1 MGRTYNRYCLE
12 DEVLQSCIT
21 TENRQ
26 GSNDLLE
33 NFNEFKKRTGG
44 KLYQCIKVKIEPTL
58 DCLSFVKEHCPG
70 FDFIPHT
77 TLIKDK
83 RYKNQVRPEI
93 LFTYK
98 YFNKIFNSEK
108 EVNKY
113 GIWLYFTIYFDT
125 IFDLLPYF
133 PYEITSL
140 CYNDKHTDIVIAQTS
155 GVENEK
161 LDFFSKGIECEGN
174 YYSYR
179 QKLSKLYRD
188 VFVKYYSDYKE
199 RTFRG
204 NVAAKDNQITL
215 DLPLDTFFDAKLYTD
230 NTKKDIIIFKVIDDK
245 TIKLEYAYAS
255 TTEYLDTSKLDKV
268 YIEYVY
274 KKEEGKQYE

>member
-1 MGRTYNRYCLE
+1 MGKTYNRYCLE

-21 TENRQ
+21 AENRQ

-44 KLYQCIKVKIEPTL
+44 KLYQYIKVKIEPTL

-83 RYKNQVRPEI
+83 RCKNQVRPKI

-98 YFNKIFNSEK
+98 YFDKTFNSEK
-108 EVNKY
+108 EINKY
-113 GIWLYFTIYFDT
+113 GILVYFTIYFDT

-133 PYEITSL
+133 PYEIASL
-140 CYNDKHTDIVIAQTS
+140 SYSDKHTDIVIASTS
-155 GVENEK
+155 GVEQEK
-161 LDFFSKGIECEGN
+161 VILFSKGIECEEN
-174 YYSYR
+174 YYLYC

-188 VFVKYYSDYKE
+188 IFIKYFGDYKE

-204 NVAAKDNQITL
+204 DVAVKDNQVTL
-215 DLPLDTFFDAKLYTD
+215 ELPLDTFFDAKLYTD
-230 NTKKDIIIFKVIDDK
+230 STKKDIIIFKVIDDK
-245 TIKLEYAYAS
+245 KIKLEYAYAS
-255 TTEYLDTSKLDKV
+255 NTEYLDTNKLDKV

-274 KKEEGKQYE
+274 KRER